1 MELFKY
7 KIFIAIGI
15 FLILS
20 FTLVK
25 LTYRHF
31 RNKSSEKEWKIGGVR
46 TGYFRLTLLVS
57 LLLTGV
63 LMLIL
68 KNTFLT

>member
-1 MELFKY
+1 MDSKY
-7 KIFIAIGI
+7 QIFIAIGI
-15 FLILS
+15 FLSLS
-20 FTLVK
+20 FAIVK

-31 RNKSSEKEWKIGGVR
+31 RNKSSEKEWKIGGLK

-68 KNTFLT
+68 RNTILS